1 MKNRILIFTITA
13 HVLVNTP
20 AFSQNVAINAT
31 GANPH
36 ASAALDVS
44 STNKGLLIPRMTT
57 TERNAISSPARGL
70 MVYNLT
76 DSCLNVFDGSWS
88 GCLDQSPQ
96 VQTFPDLIGWGF
108 GVCGITGGSR
118 PSSFYQS
125 HRDKLFYINTIF
137 YFEGDS
143 LIWQS
148 RDMINDWP
156 ISSINFTAIGGVVSL
171 GNYLYILM
179 ENRATNEIR
188 IYRYSRANIS
198 AGGTLMSFSGQTLG
212 SQSTSSNYVTMTSNG
227 AYFYFTYNAGN
238 STNDNIIAK
247 YSLSGTTLTY
257 ISNTTFGSVG
267 DFTKSLLV
275 DMSGNYYGITNNSGT
290 LFKKFSSGGSLV
302 YSWPSSQAFFLNWLD
317 TFYSSRNSSY
327 ETYEKFNK

>member
-1 MKNRILIFTITA
+1 MKNRILIFTIAA

-44 STNKGLLIPRMTT
+44 STNKGLLIPRMTI
-57 TERNAISSPARGL
+57 TERNAISNPARGL
-70 MVYNLT
+70 IVYNLT

-96 VQTFPDLIGWGF
+96 TQTFPDLIGWGF
-108 GVCGITGGSR
+108 GVCGNSTSYR
-118 PSSFYQS
+118 SNSFYQS
-125 HRDKLFYINTIF
+125 HRDKLFYLSTTL
-137 YFEGDS
+137 YFQGDS
-143 LIWQS
+143 LVWQS
-148 RDMINDWP
+148 RDMYSDWAV
-156 ISSINFTAIGGVVSL
+156 SSVDFTARGGVVSL

-188 IYRYSRANIS
+188 VYRYLRTNVS
-198 AGGTLMSFSGQTLG
+198 AGGTLVTVSGQSLG
-212 SQSTSSNYVTMTSNG
+212 TQNTSTFVVMTSDG
-227 AYFYFTYNAGN
+227 TYFYFTYNAGN
-238 STNDNIIAK
+238 SLNDNVIAK

-257 ISNTTFGSVG
+257 ISSVTRGSVG
-267 DFTKSLLV
+267 DFNKSFLV
-275 DMSGNYYGITNNSGT
+275 DKAGNYYGASSNST
-290 LFKKFSSGGSLV
+290 ELFKKFSSGGSLV

-317 TFYSSRNSSY
+317 TFYSSRSSSY